1 MAFDCICI
9 DFKNKKSKENID
21 IIKQAFPYVKVIS
34 FIDSYFEI
42 IKSYIPNSKTEYL
55 WVLSSLIDYNKFD
68 FDFIPEQFQEKQIH
82 VWNFFEQKEGDTF
95 LMPKY
100 FLQQDIKFLR
110 DYKDINYHETDI
122 LNYDFDFEDC
132 VYDLSNNIDNLKGKK
147 TSPENKYIKY
157 REKNRDDNNK
167 KIYPSYWED
176 LKIYRDDNLF
186 YIPSRAFLYIQT
198 QIYDY
203 PLILNINAQHEKDCF
218 DICFISNGEPFELE
232 NYNVLVDHI
241 KKNNLKNNLH
251 WIKNIPGRTQ
261 AYKQAA
267 LRANT
272 EYFYAVFAKSIVDE
286 SFMFDFTIDRA
297 KNKRHYIFHAR
308 LKEIELEYGTFNINL
323 YSKTLTSNTPND
335 PGLDFTLYSQHEVIP
350 IVSNTALL
358 CPDNYTAWKN
368 AFREVTK
375 LIFWNHKSPTVE
387 TTFRIKKWLSTNNK
401 WLSRGAS
408 DAKDFIESIEYN
420 DELIKQTYT
429 WEFVRNKFKTL
440 YPAEKYY

>member
-9 DFKNKKSKENID
+9 DFKNNKSEQNIENIKK
-21 IIKQAFPYVKVIS
+21 IFPYVRVIS

-42 IKSYIPNSKTEYL
+42 IKSYIPHSKTEYL

-68 FDFIPEQFQEKQIH
+68 FNFIPEQFQEKQIH

-95 LMPKY
+95 LIPKY

-122 LNYDFDFEDC
+122 LNYDFDFEEC
-132 VYDLSNNIDNLKGKK
+132 VYDLSDNIDNLKGKK
-147 TSPENKYIKY
+147 SNPENKYIKY
-157 REKNRDDNNK
+157 REKDKNDNNK

-176 LKIYRDDNLF
+176 LKIYRDNNLF

-203 PLILNINAQHEKDCF
+203 PLILNINTQYKKDCF

-232 NYNVLVDHI
+232 NYNILFDHI
-241 KKNNLKNNLH
+241 KKNNLKNQLH

-267 LRANT
+267 LQSNT
-272 EYFYAVFAKSIVDE
+272 EYFYAVFAKSIVEE

-323 YSKTLTSNTPND
+323 YSKTLTSNTPDD

-375 LIFWNHKSPTVE
+375 LIFWNHKRPTVE

-401 WLSRGAS
+401 WLAKGAS
-408 DAKDFIESIEYN
+408 DAKDFIESIEYSN
-420 DELIKQTYT
+420 ELIKQTYT

-440 YPAEKYY
+440 YPAEQYY